1 MLKKGQIKIFIIISI
16 VAIIIIMSAY
26 FFQQQR
32 TPPPIKCYT
41 NTDCELIFSNCNC
54 GAVPI
59 NDSEYSKLHKKTILE
74 KDRDC
79 SLNICFTKNV
89 TAICRNNNCIRSDQ

>member
-1 MLKKGQIKIFIIISI
+1 MLGRGQIAIFIIVSILI
-16 VAIIIIMSAY
+16 VAIIVSVN
-26 FFQQQR
+26 FLQQQR
-32 TPPPIKCYT
+32 IPLPIECSEE
-41 NTDCELIFSNCNC
+41 TDCELIFSKCNC

-89 TAICRNNNCIRSDQ
+89 TAICRNNNCVRSDQ